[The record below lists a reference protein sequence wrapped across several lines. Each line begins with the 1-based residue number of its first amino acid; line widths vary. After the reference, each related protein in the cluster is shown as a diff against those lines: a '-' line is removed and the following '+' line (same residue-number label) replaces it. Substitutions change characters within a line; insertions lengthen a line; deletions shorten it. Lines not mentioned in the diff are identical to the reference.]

1 MVTVALI
8 FTSDKY
14 FFSEGSCS
22 HWFFFFGYS
31 SCRSDSFWNCG
42 DIDQVYIYIYLS
54 VCVCV
59 CVQGIDKYP
68 SSTKRG
74 TLDCPAQTH
83 SRQEGFV
90 FLIAT
95 VHHRFMSMPPLIC
108 LSVWSID
115 HIDKRK
121 RSMQLSCLSFL
132 VLSPCSPGMPLF
144 WSLKNNTKTV
154 IDSSLIIHV
163 CDKWICLFFSSLF
176 KSKFDKRGKESEK
189 QMLVNRY
196 ISPSLSLPLAV
207 ALVEY
212 VTLSVFMG
220 VE

>member
-22 HWFFFFGYS
+22 HWFLFFGYS

-42 DIDQVYIYIYLS
+42 DIDQMYIYS
-54 VCVCV
+54 SVCV

-68 SSTKRG
+68 SSTKRD
-74 TLDCPAQTH
+74 TLDCPAQRQ

-108 LSVWSID
+108 LPVWSID

-132 VLSPCSPGMPLF
+132 SLSLYSPGMPLF
-144 WSLKNNTKTV
+144 WSSKNNTKTV

-176 KSKFDKRGKESEK
+176 KSKFDKRGKESEQ

-196 ISPSLSLPLAV
+196 ISPSLSLSRS
-207 ALVEY
+207 
-212 VTLSVFMG
+212 LSLLWSM
-220 VE
+220 